1 METKRPTVPAAEEI
15 LGLYCPVLDHG
26 FVALIDYMGTDD
38 SIERAARVSY
48 GYGTRKQSQ
57 TRGLIRYLRRHLHT
71 TPSEMVEFKFHCA
84 MPIFVARQWIRHR
97 TACLA
102 EGTEIYFDLPGGI
115 RRRGNQLY
123 KLSIEEIWQRFQPT
137 RNHTRPDRQRNPFFK
152 RDRLRAMRLRQANEE
167 TLQIQH
173 THIRDVFRNGPKP
186 VFRMVLAD
194 GKQIEATADH
204 RFMFSDGWQTLREA
218 VGLHEK
224 ANKAVWNSGDHYVH
238 VNGTDVSVP
247 PIHRDKEWLAA
258 RYLDDS
264 ARIDEMATE
273 AGVSYHTIRKWL
285 RIHGLQKSY
294 RWAAGHRPWNKGKR
308 YELGPRELSD
318 SWVRSNLRARSGTAS
333 NFWRGGKSTDREGI
347 GRWTTQRAV
356 KIHRRNGWTC
366 QLCLRRARELH
377 CHHVVPVWADPK
389 LARDEGNLTTLCAEC
404 HREISGKELEVV
416 ERLGGTAARTSW
428 EPRPRRPWNKL
439 TVTKLVRIDRFEYAG
454 VKETYDLEVEGPNHN
469 FVANGIVTHNSVNE
483 YSGRYSL
490 MPLLFYRPEQ
500 TQVAVQS
507 GANRQ
512 GRQVEGVS
520 DDVYRLAV
528 ERWEEARAAAADAY
542 EWLLAEDVAR
552 ELARI
557 DLPLSTYTQWY
568 WKIDLHNL
576 IHFLTLRVDPHSQ
589 WEIQQFGRVMAG
601 MLKRVAPLS
610 YEAWIDYQVCGRR
623 LSHGELEAL
632 RRLLEVRDRSLAARA
647 EADPLGPEELA
658 ELGLSK
664 REVRELLEKL
674 EPMERPDFELDLGD
688 LRVPEEFEE
697 RMARAVP
704 GDFE

>member
-1 METKRPTVPAAEEI
+1 MLEKVPTKVPAEVPTVETEGGAPN
-15 LGLYCPVLDHG
+15 GL
-26 FVALIDYMGTDD
+26 
-38 SIERAARVSY
+38 
-48 GYGTRKQSQ
+48 
-57 TRGLIRYLRRHLHT
+57 
-71 TPSEMVEFKFHCA
+71 
-84 MPIFVARQWIRHR
+84 
-97 TACLA
+97 
-102 EGTEIYFDLPGGI
+102 
-115 RRRGNQLY
+115 
-123 KLSIEEIWQRFQPT
+123 
-137 RNHTRPDRQRNPFFK
+137 
-152 RDRLRAMRLRQANEE
+152 
-167 TLQIQH
+167 
-173 THIRDVFRNGPKP
+173 
-186 VFRMVLAD
+186 
-194 GKQIEATADH
+194 
-204 RFMFSDGWQTLREA
+204 
-218 VGLHEK
+218 
-224 ANKAVWNSGDHYVH
+224 
-238 VNGTDVSVP
+238 
-247 PIHRDKEWLAA
+247 
-258 RYLDDS
+258 
-264 ARIDEMATE
+264 
-273 AGVSYHTIRKWL
+273 
-285 RIHGLQKSY
+285 
-294 RWAAGHRPWNKGKR
+294 
-308 YELGPRELSD
+308 
-318 SWVRSNLRARSGTAS
+318 
-333 NFWRGGKSTDREGI
+333 
-347 GRWTTQRAV
+347 
-356 KIHRRNGWTC
+356 
-366 QLCLRRARELH
+366 
-377 CHHVVPVWADPK
+377 
-389 LARDEGNLTTLCAEC
+389 
-404 HREISGKELEVV
+404 
-416 ERLGGTAARTSW
+416 
-428 EPRPRRPWNKL
+428 
-439 TVTKLVRIDRFEYAG
+439 KLVDDKG
-454 VKETYDLEVEGPNHN
+454 
-469 FVANGIVTHNSVNE
+469 
-483 YSGRYSL
+483 
-490 MPLLFYRPEQ
+490 
-500 TQVAVQS
+500 AVQS

-674 EPMERPDFELDLGD
+674 EPMERPDFELDLDD

>member
-97 TACLA
+97 TA
-102 EGTEIYFDLPGGI
+102 
-115 RRRGNQLY
+115 
-123 KLSIEEIWQRFQPT
+123 
-137 RNHTRPDRQRNPFFK
+137 
-152 RDRLRAMRLRQANEE
+152 
-167 TLQIQH
+167 
-173 THIRDVFRNGPKP
+173 
-186 VFRMVLAD
+186 
-194 GKQIEATADH
+194 
-204 RFMFSDGWQTLREA
+204 
-218 VGLHEK
+218 
-224 ANKAVWNSGDHYVH
+224 
-238 VNGTDVSVP
+238 
-247 PIHRDKEWLAA
+247 
-258 RYLDDS
+258 
-264 ARIDEMATE
+264 
-273 AGVSYHTIRKWL
+273 
-285 RIHGLQKSY
+285 
-294 RWAAGHRPWNKGKR
+294 
-308 YELGPRELSD
+308 
-318 SWVRSNLRARSGTAS
+318 
-333 NFWRGGKSTDREGI
+333 
-347 GRWTTQRAV
+347 
-356 KIHRRNGWTC
+356 
-366 QLCLRRARELH
+366 
-377 CHHVVPVWADPK
+377 
-389 LARDEGNLTTLCAEC
+389 
-404 HREISGKELEVV
+404 
-416 ERLGGTAARTSW
+416 
-428 EPRPRRPWNKL
+428 
-439 TVTKLVRIDRFEYAG
+439 
-454 VKETYDLEVEGPNHN
+454 
-469 FVANGIVTHNSVNE
+469 SVNE

-500 TQVAVQS
+500 TQVAAQS
-507 GANRQ
+507 DANRQ
-512 GRQVEGVS
+512 GREVEGVS

-576 IHFLTLRVDPHSQ
+576 IHFLTLRVDPHAQ

-610 YEAWIDYQVCGRR
+610 YEAWIDYQVCGSRV
-623 LSHGELEAL
+623 SHGELDAL
-632 RRLLEVRDRSLAARA
+632 RRLLEVRDGGLAPRA
-647 EADPLGPEELA
+647 EAGPLGPEELA
-658 ELGLSK
+658 KVGLSG

-674 EPMERPDFELDLGD
+674 EPMERPDFELDVGAF
-688 LRVPEEFEE
+688 RTPEEFEE
-697 RMARAVP
+697 RLAKAVP